1 MQLEL
6 ALSGEPRGGRGP
18 RVLALYLPLLAL
30 ERALRARGEE
40 LPALGPSRT
49 PVALVL
55 DGKVVLCDPSARAA
69 GVHPGASAVQAQAAC
84 DRLVVLPYQPEA
96 DRAALEAIAEAVLV
110 LAPRV
115 ELVMPDVLLLDAGA
129 APLVAGGAAGVEAE
143 TVLAERALALVAG
156 FGHRCLAAVADG
168 RGPARALARHA
179 PLHTPPHTLPHT
191 HEPLV
196 MVEPGRTA
204 AALAPLPLSA
214 LELAASVEA
223 QLQALGFRQLGALA
237 ALPAESLA
245 HRFGREALEAIRLA
259 RGEDDSRLSPYV
271 PQTLPQESIDLEGS
285 DAGAIGSAEPL
296 LFAIK
301 RLADR
306 LAARLAGRGMGAV
319 RLEVVLQLD
328 RALWAEAPDRT
339 GEPEVRFVLALA
351 RPSAAAG
358 IWLLPLKEW
367 AAGLALHAPV
377 VKLRLAVVEVA
388 PLSAEQLAMGDRPE
402 AQAAL
407 ENALAR
413 LAGRLGPEALFAA
426 EPADRHRPEAA
437 YQVRPFLEVRRAR
450 AGGWRRRPAPVAAAG
465 EDAME
470 AAQAAR
476 PLRLLAEPLELRIS
490 VEDGRITALQL
501 QGRTHPVAGVAG
513 PERLRGE
520 WWSGPYDRDYYRV
533 EVGRLGSCWIFRN
546 GRDGGFYLHGFFD

>member
-6 ALSGEPRGGRGP
+6 ALSEAPIEARAVRGP
-18 RVLALYLPLLAL
+18 RGLRILALHLPLLSL
-30 ERALRARGEE
+30 ERALRARGQE

-84 DRLVVLPYQPEA
+84 DRLVVLPYEPKAEL
-96 DRAALEAIAEAVLV
+96 AALEAIAEAVLV

-115 ELVMPDVLLLDAGA
+115 ELVLPDVLLLDASA
-129 APLVAGGAAGVEAE
+129 APLLAGAEASGTEAE
-143 TVLAERALALVAG
+143 AILAERTLALVAG

-168 RGPARALARHA
+168 RRPARALARHA
-179 PLHTPPHTLPHT
+179 DR
-191 HEPLV
+191 PLV

-214 LELAASVEA
+214 LELAPHVEA
-223 QLQALGFRQLGALA
+223 QLRALGFRQLGALA
-237 ALPAESLA
+237 ALPPESLA

-271 PQTLPQESIDLEGS
+271 PDTLPEESIDLEGS
-285 DAGAIGSAEPL
+285 DAGAIESAEPL

-306 LAARLAGRGMGAV
+306 LAARLAGRGMGAA
-319 RLEVVLQLD
+319 RLEVALQLD
-328 RALWAEAPDRT
+328 RALWEEAQGPGRT
-339 GEPEVRFVLALA
+339 GAPEVRFPLALA
-351 RPSAAAG
+351 RPSAAAAVW
-358 IWLLPLKEW
+358 ILPLKEW
-367 AAGLALHAPV
+367 AAGLVLHAPV
-377 VKLRLAVVEVA
+377 VKLRLAVTEAA
-388 PLSAEQLAMGDRPE
+388 PLSAEQLAIGDRPE

-437 YQVRPFLEVRRAR
+437 YHVRPFLEVRRAR
-450 AGGWRRRPAPVAAAG
+450 AGGWRRRPAPSAAAG
-465 EDAME
+465 EDAALE
-470 AAQAAR
+470 AQAAR
-476 PLRLLAEPLELRIS
+476 PLRLLAEPLALQVD

-501 QGRTHPVAGVAG
+501 QGRIRPVGGVVG

-520 WWSGPYDRDYYRV
+520 WWSAPYDRDYYRV
-533 EVGRLGSCWIFRN
+533 EVGGLGSCWIFRN